1 MSVTLI
7 DGVKMVAFN
16 NGILRIDCIEAG
28 PNGEERPSGTLLIP
42 GNQAGQVLQ
51 ALVKATQEL
60 DKRLREQAAARPQA
74 SAGNA

>member
-7 DGVKMVAFN
+7 DGLKTVAFH
-16 NGILRIDCIEAG
+16 NGVLRIDCVAAG

-42 GNQAGQVLQ
+42 GNQAGPVLQ

-60 DKRLREQAAARPQA
+60 DKRLREQQAAQQQA
-74 SAGNA
+74 PAGSA